1 MEFLRALPVE
11 VIEFVGLVGLVFL
24 RVISLAAMTPIF
36 GGESAPRRFKTAI
49 ALLLA
54 FVLAGLAYRGGE
66 PRLTESWGTY
76 GQHAIFE
83 ALIGVVLAIFVRILF
98 DFVSGV
104 GSLVDLARGS
114 TQSLVYDPFARSQQS
129 PLALFQLSLV
139 LALFFSLGGHRWI
152 LSALGDSLE
161 SAPVGGG
168 FPEQYLGSAA
178 VTTMIGLVSDLF
190 VAALQLAAPVIV
202 TLFFVDMML
211 GLTNR
216 VAEQVQVFFLGMTVK
231 GLIGLGV
238 FMLTLGYTLDIV
250 VAGSFERI
258 AAFFG
263 G

>member
-1 MEFLRALPVE
+1 MEFLRALPPE
-11 VIEFVGLVGLVFL
+11 VIEFLGLVGLVFL
-24 RVISLAAMTPIF
+24 RVITLAAITPIF
-36 GGESAPRRFKTAI
+36 GGDSAPRRFKTAI

-54 FVLAGLAYRGGE
+54 FVLAGLAYRAEGV
-66 PRLTESWGTY
+66 RVTESWGDY
-76 GQHAIFE
+76 GRHALIE
-83 ALIGVVLAIFVRILF
+83 ALIGIVLATFVRILF

-114 TQSLVYDPFARSQQS
+114 TQSLVYDPFSRAQQS

-152 LSALGDSLE
+152 VSAIAGSLE
-161 SAPVGGG
+161 AAPLGGG
-168 FPEQYLGSAA
+168 FPERFLGASA
-178 VTTMIGLVSDLF
+178 VTMLISLVADLF
-190 VAALQLAAPVIV
+190 VAAIQLAAPVIV

-238 FMLTLGYTLDIV
+238 FMLTLGYTLDV
-250 VAGSFERI
+250 VVVDAFERI